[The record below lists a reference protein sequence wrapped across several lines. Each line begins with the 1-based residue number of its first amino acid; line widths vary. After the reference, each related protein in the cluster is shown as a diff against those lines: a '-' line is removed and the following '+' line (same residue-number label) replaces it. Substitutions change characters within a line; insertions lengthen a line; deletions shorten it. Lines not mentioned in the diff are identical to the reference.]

1 MLPDTESLG
10 VAREL
15 CFPCFKFCI
24 YFYRVVCNSSIV
36 FRSVEKISCIL
47 VMVSISIQF
56 NSLFQSLF
64 LCCVIFGNPPGCVI
78 VSELAF
84 AVIIRVLARK
94 IALPCSFVSS
104 WRYLGLVS
112 FSFLCTCFQEYYI
125 LILSVLVALYF
136 MSYSSNMFSLFF

>member
-1 MLPDTESLG
+1 
-10 VAREL
+10 
-15 CFPCFKFCI
+15 
-24 YFYRVVCNSSIV
+24 
-36 FRSVEKISCIL
+36 
-47 VMVSISIQF
+47 MVSISIQS

-94 IALPCSFVSS
+94 IALPCSLVSS
-104 WRYLGLVS
+104 WRYLCLVS

-125 LILSVLVALYF
+125 LILSESVFVVLLTP
-136 MSYSSNMFSLFF
+136 